1 MPGIDLDRLL
11 ALRDHVSETS
21 EVQRKPRPHGFN
33 LQTLE
38 RFRDFI
44 DVTVLA
50 SPSRTAI
57 TAFLLVIIFFTL
69 TLLLPISSNDGQPA
83 PFHHA
88 FFTSTSA
95 VTVTGL
101 TTVSTAEQWSTSV
114 RQ

>member
-1 MPGIDLDRLL
+1 M
-11 ALRDHVSETS
+11 
-21 EVQRKPRPHGFN
+21 GFN
-33 LQTLE
+33 LKTLE

-83 PFHHA
+83 SFHHA
-88 FFTSTSA
+88 FLPLPA
-95 VTVTGL
+95 
-101 TTVSTAEQWSTSV
+101 
-114 RQ
+114 R